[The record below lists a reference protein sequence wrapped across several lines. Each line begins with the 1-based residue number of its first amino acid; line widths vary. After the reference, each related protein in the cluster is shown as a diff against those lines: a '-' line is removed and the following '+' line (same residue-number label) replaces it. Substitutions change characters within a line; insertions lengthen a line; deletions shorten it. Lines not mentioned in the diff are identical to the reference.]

1 MIIARY
7 KDSPVEVLDVYTD
20 GAEVWWAAIRALE
33 GSPFIGGDRWPIRTA
48 YTTAKVEDLYFDDC
62 TCILPEHS
70 CGACRATAR
79 RVYSQ
84 DEEIPYR

>member
-20 GAEVWWAAIRALE
+20 GAKVKWASVRALE
-33 GSPFIGGDRWPIRTA
+33 GSPFIGGDRWPIRTV
-48 YTTAKVEDLYFDDC
+48 YTIAKVEDLYFDDC
-62 TCILPEHS
+62 TCVLPEHS
-70 CGACRATAR
+70 CYACSATAR

-84 DEEIPYR
+84 DEEIPFE